1 MRRAI
6 ESFAVMMV
14 FILIGLIVGLTVRY
28 NMIDFDAR
36 DEVPDVA
43 VLTSARQSDYVKKS
57 TTEDYLQSLEAYGDD
72 KDVKVDPSQE
82 KVDDT
87 ANTQRIIPEESR
99 NDDIVNALN
108 DIVAGA
114 DSAGQAGATQEQ
126 DPAVE
131 IEAIVEGAR

>member
-1 MRRAI
+1 MKRAI

-28 NMIDFDAR
+28 NMIDFEVAT
-36 DEVPDVA
+36 EVPDIVKFSSTNRVA
-43 VLTSARQSDYVKKS
+43 KKENK
-57 TTEDYLQSLEAYGDD
+57 TEDYLKSLEAYGND
-72 KDVKVDPSQE
+72 KSVEIDPAQE

-87 ANTQRIIPEESR
+87 ANTQKVIAEEAR

-108 DIVAGA
+108 DIVDGA
-114 DSAGQAGATQEQ
+114 DGKQKDSSEEEE
-126 DPAVE
+126 DPAME